1 MMRDERLSADLGADD
16 GAALALGERGNLI
29 FARLHRQNERFC
41 IMHRIGRETSMDSKL
56 FLEVFQREEGMTGI
70 KTLLIFP
77 VPHFR
82 PGAPSRSR
90 CTTDFCCTFD
100 WHGSRHISL
109 HISVGLPVCHVLC
122 YTLAHEGCGLL
133 SVVLGVVTQL

>member
-1 MMRDERLSADLGADD
+1 MRDERLSADLGADD

-77 VPHFR
+77 VTALHFAVVPWSIR
-82 PGAPSRSR
+82 MDQSVSNPQIS
-90 CTTDFCCTFD
+90 
-100 WHGSRHISL
+100 GSFLKQGHA
-109 HISVGLPVCHVLC
+109 V
-122 YTLAHEGCGLL
+122 TLAVGKMGTASLL
-133 SVVLGVVTQL
+133 

>member
-1 MMRDERLSADLGADD
+1 MARAPFALRVGLSKKLESELIRRKPVKRFHRKVV
-16 GAALALGERGNLI
+16 GAADMN
-29 FARLHRQNERFC
+29 
-41 IMHRIGRETSMDSKL
+41 SKL

-109 HISVGLPVCHVLC
+109 HISVGLPVCHVLW